1 MASKLFDSVLLG
13 NTEQTLEFI
22 GNVLESS
29 TEYSIIGKDL
39 EGGILLWNEGARR
52 MYGYEAAEVVGK
64 ANSELLHTPED
75 VAVGKPREMM
85 EAALRD
91 GKWEGI
97 IGRVRKDGR
106 RITARVVITV
116 RRDTNGNPIGFLLI
130 SKDIS
135 NELRFTEDIRQT
147 KLFDRAIVSTAQD
160 AVDFITNILESSTEY
175 SVIGKDPDGKILL
188 WNEALA
194 ACTAMSLRK

>member
-1 MASKLFDSVLLG
+1 MTSKLFDGASAG
-13 NTEQTLEFI
+13 NAEQTLEFI

-39 EGGILLWNEGARR
+39 DGGILLWNEGARR
-52 MYGYEAAEVVGK
+52 MYGYEASEVVGQ
-64 ANSELLHTPED
+64 ANSKILHTPED
-75 VAVGKPREMM
+75 VALGKPREMM
-85 EAALRD
+85 EAARLD

-97 IGRVRKDGR
+97 IGRLRKDGR
-106 RITARVVITV
+106 RNTARVVLTA
-116 RRDTNGNPIGFLLI
+116 RKDNAGKPIGFLLI
-130 SKDIS
+130 SKDVS
-135 NELRFTEDIRQT
+135 NELRFREDIRQT

-188 WNEALA
+188 
-194 ACTAMSLRK
+194 